1 MVMSLPTI
9 IILLIVIV
17 GTFIYTL
24 SYGKYVW
31 NQKNKL
37 GAFAVILL
45 ALIEFL
51 LPMLTI
57 FLRG

>member
-1 MVMSLPTI
+1 MSLPTI
-9 IILLIVIV
+9 IILLIVII
-17 GTFIYTL
+17 GSFIYTL

-37 GAFAVILL
+37 GSVAIILL
-45 ALIEFL
+45 ALTALL

-57 FLRG
+57 FLRE